1 MSTAGYFVRVDDHR
15 YRPTAL
21 TGGAWTEAEQHI
33 SPLNGLIVHAIDRFV
48 AARGADDLE
57 IARISIDILGVLA
70 IEDFD
75 IAVEV
80 LRPGR
85 TIELLE
91 ATVTAAGRPAVRAR
105 VWRMATSDTAVV
117 AGGPSQA
124 LTPPEELPTWP
135 MSDLWPGGFIASL
148 DVRTVGAPR
157 PGRTTAWISTSTAL
171 VADEPVGALARYVA
185 LVDTANGIA
194 VRQPPTEWMFPN
206 LDLTIHFARQP
217 RGDWVGLDTTV
228 TFGPDGHGL
237 TSSVLHDRHGPI
249 GQANQILTVRAL
261 G

>member
-1 MSTAGYFVRVDDHR
+1 MSIAGYFVRVDDHR

-91 ATVTAAGRPAVRAR
+91 ATVTAAGRP
-105 VWRMATSDTAVV
+105 
-117 AGGPSQA
+117 
-124 LTPPEELPTWP
+124 TPPRWQE
-135 MSDLWPGGFIASL
+135 
-148 DVRTVGAPR
+148 APR
-157 PGRTTAWISTSTAL
+157 
-171 VADEPVGALARYVA
+171 
-185 LVDTANGIA
+185 
-194 VRQPPTEWMFPN
+194 
-206 LDLTIHFARQP
+206 
-217 RGDWVGLDTTV
+217 
-228 TFGPDGHGL
+228 
-237 TSSVLHDRHGPI
+237 RH
-249 GQANQILTVRAL
+249 
-261 G
+261 